1 MDRDR
6 WRLVTDSII
15 MRCEV
20 TAVDT
25 AWAECV
31 VEECALEGSEV
42 VDSTGEVDS
51 MVAVADTGN
60 SF

>member
-1 MDRDR
+1 
-6 WRLVTDSII
+6 